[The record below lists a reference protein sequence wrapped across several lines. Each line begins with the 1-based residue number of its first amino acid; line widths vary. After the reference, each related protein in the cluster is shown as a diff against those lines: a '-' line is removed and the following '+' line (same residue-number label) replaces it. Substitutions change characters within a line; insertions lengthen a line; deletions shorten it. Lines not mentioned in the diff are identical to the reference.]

1 MLFTRETLFRDL
13 IPLYPTALF
22 GVSTPSWDQLR
33 GPESDASQ
41 SPEEGGGPWAES
53 KRSCAGGQEML
64 VDKDRAGLPF
74 TSQTEE
80 LHTH

>member
-41 SPEEGGGPWAES
+41 SPEEGGDPEQNPNA
-53 KRSCAGGQEML
+53 AVQ
-64 VDKDRAGLPF
+64 VDRKCL
-74 TSQTEE
+74 
-80 LHTH
+80 